1 MVTMQEQKF
10 GVEIE
15 LAGVPRR
22 RIADAVAEGTGGRVT
37 ATHQAGYDA
46 TIVTDQQNRKW
57 KILNDT
63 SIPIINGYKGSE
75 IVSPVLN
82 YADIKLL
89 QNVIRKVK
97 ATGAKAAKSCAIHIH
112 VDAAPH
118 DPKSLSILAKMVY
131 KNEDMIFD
139 ALQVHPNRR
148 RQYTRPMEVEFIDK
162 IAKRRPQSKQKLN
175 EMWFG
180 RYIPHPA
187 HYESHRYYA

>member
-75 IVSPVLN
+75 IVTPVLN
-82 YADIKLL
+82 YADIMLL
-89 QNVIRKVK
+89 QSVIRKVK
-97 ATGAKAAKSCAIHIH
+97 ATGAKASKSCAIHIQ

-148 RQYTRPMEVEFIDK
+148 QQYTRPMEVEFIDK
-162 IAKRRPQSKQKLN
+162 VAKRRPQSKQKLN

-180 RYIPHPA
+180 QYLAHPA
-187 HYESHRYYA
+187 HYNGNRYYA